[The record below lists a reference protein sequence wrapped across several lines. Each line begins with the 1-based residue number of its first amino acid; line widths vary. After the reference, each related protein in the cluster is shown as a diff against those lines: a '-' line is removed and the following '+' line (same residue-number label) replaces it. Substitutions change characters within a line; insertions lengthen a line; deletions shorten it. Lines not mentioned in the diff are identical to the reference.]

1 MILGNINGH
10 VGFLGYQDRNRIM
23 VVEQMTDDD
32 LILLNGND
40 KCIDYVTGRNRI
52 RRMLSVIYL

>member
-1 MILGNINGH
+1 
-10 VGFLGYQDRNRIM
+10 
-23 VVEQMTDDD
+23 MTDDD